1 MEDAVDMGEL
11 AGDDA
16 GAAFTRGADA
26 DAAPRPR
33 RDTPRDTSRPSPF
46 ATVAELPSRLW
57 RLAQLY
63 FGQSGMILRGH
74 ETHGQ
79 PCAAIDPLPGVE
91 LLRLP
96 TPCGRRVAALF
107 GPALSPEGQPLPDSA
122 SRPTLLFF
130 YGNGMYLNETVPLM
144 QHLRRIGAN
153 VLVPEY
159 LGYGLSDGPA
169 NEKGCYATADAAWQH
184 LLQRSDVDPN
194 LIVVGGV
201 SLGGA
206 VAIDLAARRREVAG
220 CIALVTFTSI
230 PDVARH
236 LHPDVP
242 IHRLIRMKF
251 DSLAKMSSV
260 HCPVLIGHSTADAL
274 VPAWMADRLAGAA
287 RGPVTRLVIEGANHH
302 AAEMLEVGGG
312 VIFGA
317 ARRFMEGLVSRRGEP
332 QRHRA
337 TEAAPALVAEFP
349 NSRS

>member
-26 DAAPRPR
+26 DSAPRP
-33 RDTPRDTSRPSPF
+33 PRDAPRPSPF
-46 ATVAELPSRLW
+46 GTVAELPSRLW
-57 RLAQLY
+57 RLTQLY
-63 FGQSGMILRGH
+63 FGQSGMILRGRD
-74 ETHGQ
+74 THGR
-79 PCAAIDPLPGVE
+79 PCAAVSPPSGVE
-91 LLRLP
+91 MLRLP

-107 GPALSPEGQPLPDSA
+107 GPALSPDGAILPDA
-122 SRPTLLFF
+122 PTRPTLLFF

-169 NEKGCYATADAAWQH
+169 DEKGCYATADAAWQH
-184 LLQRSDVDPN
+184 LLRRNDIDAS

-251 DSLAKMSSV
+251 DSLAKMPSV
-260 HCPVLIGHSTADAL
+260 ACPLLVGHSTADAL

-312 VIFGA
+312 VIFA
-317 ARRFMEGLVSRRGEP
+317 AAQSFLEGLAERRGGRRGGE
-332 QRHRA
+332 
-337 TEAAPALVAEFP
+337 
-349 NSRS
+349 SRP

>member
-16 GAAFTRGADA
+16 GAAFARGAA
-26 DAAPRPR
+26 DSA
-33 RDTPRDTSRPSPF
+33 DVPRDPTRASPF
-46 ATVAELPSRLW
+46 AAVAEWPSRAW

-63 FGQSGMILRGH
+63 FGQSGMILRGR
-74 ETHGQ
+74 ETQGR
-79 PCAAIDPLPGVE
+79 PCAVTEPPPGAE

-96 TPCGRRVAALF
+96 TACGRRVAALF
-107 GPALSPEGQPLPDSA
+107 GPALSPDGDPLPDA
-122 SRPTLLFF
+122 PARPTLLFF
-130 YGNGMYLNETVPLM
+130 YGNGMYLNETVPLF

-159 LGYGLSDGPA
+159 LGYGLSDRPA
-169 NEKGCYATADAAWQH
+169 SEKGCYATADAAYEH
-184 LLQRSDVDPN
+184 LLGRADVDPA
-194 LIVVGGV
+194 LIVAGGV

-206 VAIDLAARRREVAG
+206 VAIDLASRRRRVAG

-242 IHRLIRMKF
+242 IWRLIRLKF
-251 DSLAKMSSV
+251 DSLAKMPSV
-260 HCPVLIGHSTADAL
+260 DCPLLLGHSTADAL
-274 VPAWMADRLAGAA
+274 VPAWMADRLAAAA

-302 AAEMLEVGGG
+302 AAEMLEVGGD

-317 ARRFMEGLVSRRGEP
+317 AGRFMDQLLARSRRNGEDP
-332 QRHRA
+332 ANRQAAGAA
-337 TEAAPALVAEFP
+337 TKE
-349 NSRS
+349 RSPGSEGVVE

>member
-1 MEDAVDMGEL
+1 MEDAVEMGEL
-11 AGDDA
+11 AGDHA
-16 GAAFTRGADA
+16 GAAFTRGDDA
-26 DAAPRPR
+26 DSAPRPLR
-33 RDTPRDTSRPSPF
+33 NGSRASPF

-57 RLAQLY
+57 RLTQLY
-63 FGQSGMILRGH
+63 FGQSGMILRGRH
-74 ETHGQ
+74 THGR
-79 PCAAIDPLPGVE
+79 PCAAISPPAGVE
-91 LLRLP
+91 MLRLP

-107 GPALSPEGQPLPDSA
+107 GPALSPEGQPLPDA
-122 SRPTLLFF
+122 PTRPTLLFF

-169 NEKGCYATADAAWQH
+169 DEKGCYATADAAWQH
-184 LLQRSDVDPN
+184 LLRRPDIDTS

-251 DSLAKMSSV
+251 DSLAKMPAV
-260 HCPVLIGHSTADAL
+260 ACPLLVGHSTADAL

-287 RGPVTRLVIEGANHH
+287 GGPVTRLVIEGANHH

-312 VIFGA
+312 VIFA
-317 ARRFMEGLVSRRGEP
+317 AAQRFLEGLAERRGEP
-332 QRHRA
+332 SGG
-337 TEAAPALVAEFP
+337 E
-349 NSRS
+349 SRP

>member
-1 MEDAVDMGEL
+1 MEDAVEMGEL
-11 AGDDA
+11 AGDHA
-16 GAAFTRGADA
+16 GAAFTRGDDA
-26 DAAPRPR
+26 DSAPRPLR
-33 RDTPRDTSRPSPF
+33 NGSRASPF
-46 ATVAELPSRLW
+46 AAVAELPSRLW
-57 RLAQLY
+57 RLTQLY
-63 FGQSGMILRGH
+63 FGQSGMILRGRH
-74 ETHGQ
+74 THGR
-79 PCAAIDPLPGVE
+79 PCAAISPPAGVE
-91 LLRLP
+91 MLRLP

-107 GPALSPEGQPLPDSA
+107 GPALSPEGQPLPDA
-122 SRPTLLFF
+122 PTRPTLLFF

-169 NEKGCYATADAAWQH
+169 DEKGCYATADAAWQH
-184 LLQRSDVDPN
+184 LLQRNDIDAS

-251 DSLAKMSSV
+251 DSLAKMPSV
-260 HCPVLIGHSTADAL
+260 ACPLLVGHSTADAL

-287 RGPVTRLVIEGANHH
+287 PGPVTRLVIEGANHH

-312 VIFGA
+312 VIFA
-317 ARRFMEGLVSRRGEP
+317 AAQSFLEDLAERRGE
-332 QRHRA
+332 RRGG
-337 TEAAPALVAEFP
+337 E
-349 NSRS
+349 SRL

>member
-11 AGDDA
+11 AGE
-16 GAAFTRGADA
+16 GAAGVFARGVT
-26 DAAPRPR
+26 DAAPA
-33 RDTPRDTSRPSPF
+33 PRDPSRASAF
-46 ATVAELPSRLW
+46 AAVAEWPSRLW
-57 RLAQLY
+57 RLTQLY
-63 FGQSGMILRGH
+63 FGQSGMILRGR
-74 ETHGQ
+74 ETRGH
-79 PCAAIDPLPGVE
+79 PCAAITPPPGAE

-96 TPCGRRVAALF
+96 TPCGRRIAALF
-107 GPALSPEGQPLPDSA
+107 GPALSPGGEPLPDAS

-130 YGNGMYLNETVPLM
+130 YGNGMYLNETVPLF

-169 NEKGCYATADAAWQH
+169 SERGCYATADAAYDH
-184 LLQRSDVDPN
+184 LLQRRDVDPA
-194 LIVVGGV
+194 LVLAGGV

-206 VAIDLAARRREVAG
+206 VAIDLAARQPSVAG

-251 DSLAKMSSV
+251 DSLAKMARV
-260 HCPVLIGHSTADAL
+260 NCPVLIGHSTADAL
-274 VPAWMADRLAGAA
+274 VPAWMADRLAAAA

-302 AAEMLEVGGG
+302 AAEMLEVGGD

-317 ARRFMEGLVSRRGEP
+317 ARRFIEGLTAARGANAC
-332 QRHRA
+332 A
-337 TEAAPALVAEFP
+337 TAGTC
-349 NSRS
+349 